1 MSSPFNANAVT
12 TPGGPARLVLVNGRT
27 FMVAAADGAVRRPAD
42 GVVFEDMRLLSRFEV
57 AIGPTAEAAPAETL
71 AAAAPS
77 PFHAVVVSRPAAP
90 DRENEPAE
98 YFVQRQW
105 VGRGVRYD
113 VELHNAGDEPI
124 RRIVSI
130 ALDTDFAHLF
140 DMKAGVGG
148 ATQARLEWDGDGGSL
163 VDPAD
168 ADRWVSIACS
178 PTPAAVD
185 RRNKRVTWELE
196 CPPDDRSTVSLTCEP
211 WWDGVAAGLAFPLG
225 AAPHTAVPA
234 QRLDRQRRL
243 APTVVTDDARL
254 AGAVEQS
261 VADLAALQVFDR
273 DHPER
278 VVIAAGAPWF
288 MTVFGRDSL
297 LTAWMVMP
305 FLPELVIGTIDTL
318 AGLQGETDRPETEEQ
333 PGKIL
338 HELRRHGPDAAFAH
352 RGRYY
357 GTVDATPLFVM
368 VVAEAMRWGHLD
380 LAGLRQRW
388 PNVVA
393 AVGWVRRT
401 IAGDPTGFVRYHRST
416 PTGLVNQGWKDSWD
430 GISCADG
437 RIPSGPLAVA
447 EVQGYAYA
455 ALRDAAWLAEQLDD
469 GALDAATLRREAD
482 ELAGRFDAAFWS
494 RTAGYYHVG
503 VDDTGAPIDS
513 LTTNPGHA
521 VWAGIC
527 DPGKASRYLARAV
540 DGDLFSGWGL
550 RTLAPTCARYN
561 PLSYHNGSV
570 WPHDTALVAAGAHR
584 AGRADLAATLFDAAL
599 DVTAH
604 AGGRPPELFAGI
616 DRDEIGVPVPYPSSC
631 SPQAW
636 ASASTLLYLR
646 GELGLEPPAPGSPAP
661 GAGAATNPRL
671 SRLTGIRAGGRWFTA
686 HAARGRWVVAEDPT
700 P

>member
-1 MSSPFNANAVT
+1 MSNPFNANAVT

-27 FMVAAADGAVRRPAD
+27 FMVAAADGGVRRAAD
-42 GVVFEDMRLLSRFEV
+42 GVVFEDLRLLSRFEV

-71 AAAAPS
+71 AVSAPS
-77 PFHAVVVSRPAAP
+77 PFHAVVVSRPPPP
-90 DRENEPAE
+90 DREHEPAE
-98 YFVQRQW
+98 FFVQRQW

-113 VELHNAGDEPI
+113 VEVHNAGEVPI

-148 ATQARLEWDGDGGSL
+148 ATLASLEWDGDGGGL
-163 VDPAD
+163 VDPDD
-168 ADRWVSIACS
+168 ANRRVRIACS
-178 PTPAAVD
+178 PTPADVD
-185 RRNKRVTWELE
+185 RRNKRLTWELE
-196 CPPDDRSTVSLTCEP
+196 CLPDDRSTVSLTCEP
-211 WWDGVAAGLAFPLG
+211 CWDGVAAGLAFPLG
-225 AAPHTAVPA
+225 AAPHTALPA
-234 QRLDRQRRL
+234 QRLDRHRRL

-261 VADLAALQVFDR
+261 VADLAALQIFDH

-318 AGLQGETDRPETEEQ
+318 AGLQGEIDRPDTEEQ

-368 VVAEAMRWGHLD
+368 VVAEAVRWGHLD
-380 LAGLRQRW
+380 RDQLGARW
-388 PNVVA
+388 PSVLA
-393 AVGWVRRT
+393 AIGWIRRA
-401 IAGDPTGFVRYHRST
+401 IADDPSGFVRYHRST

-430 GISCADG
+430 GISFADG
-437 RIPSGPLAVA
+437 RIPTGALAVA

-455 ALRDAAWLAEQLDD
+455 ALRDAAWLAEQIGD
-469 GALDAATLRREAD
+469 GALDPATLRREAD
-482 ELAGRFDAAFWS
+482 ALAGRFDATFWN
-494 RTAGYYHVG
+494 RAAGFYHVG
-503 VDDTGAPIDS
+503 VDGAGAPVDS

-527 DPGKASRYLARAV
+527 DSDKASRYLERAV

-550 RTLAPTCARYN
+550 RTLAPSCARYN

-584 AGRADLAATLFDAAL
+584 VGRADLSAKLFDAAL
-599 DVTAH
+599 DVTAQ

-616 DRDEIGVPVPYPSSC
+616 DRGEISVPVPYPSSC

-646 GELGLEPPAPGSPAP
+646 GELGLEPPAPGSPTP
-661 GAGAATNPRL
+661 VAGAATNPRL
-671 SRLTGIRAGGRWFTA
+671 SRLTGIRAGGRRFTA
-686 HAARGRWVVAEDPT
+686 GVDRGRWVVAEDPV